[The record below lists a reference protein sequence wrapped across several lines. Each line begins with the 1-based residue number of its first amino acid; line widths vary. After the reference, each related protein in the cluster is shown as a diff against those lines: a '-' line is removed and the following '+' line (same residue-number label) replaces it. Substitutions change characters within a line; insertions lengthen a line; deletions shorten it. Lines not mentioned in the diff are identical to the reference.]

1 MLFENCFLT
10 IVIIQSMFR
19 LSDGSITF
27 RKRGHVMNRDLLMN
41 KLGTGLR
48 LLSWLA
54 LALLLFQGLG
64 VLMYVVNVR
73 PEMSGIPAGITLLGS
88 FALAA
93 CLGRSALWIGIYRN
107 GAGAVAAL
115 GSDGEAAGAEA
126 LTGILDRLAK
136 LLVTSS
142 ILDVLLLPAIFL
154 MDVFFPFRLSS
165 VHLGLI
171 LLAAML
177 LPQAF
182 GLAALLLAYLAR
194 QYGMLVRERCRMR
207 SELDL
212 TI

>member
-1 MLFENCFLT
+1 
-10 IVIIQSMFR
+10 
-19 LSDGSITF
+19 
-27 RKRGHVMNRDLLMN
+27 
-41 KLGTGLR
+41 
-48 LLSWLA
+48 
-54 LALLLFQGLG
+54 
-64 VLMYVVNVR
+64 MYVVNVR

-115 GSDGEAAGAEA
+115 GSDREAAGAEA

-154 MDVFFPFRLSS
+154 MDVFFPFTLSS

-171 LLAAML
+171 MLAAML
-177 LPQAF
+177 LERVATDPDADSHLRRHARELVEILERDPQLPVAAASPAPQRRSASHAAAF
-182 GLAALLLAYLAR
+182 
-194 QYGMLVRERCRMR
+194 
-207 SELDL
+207 
-212 TI
+212 

>member
-1 MLFENCFLT
+1 
-10 IVIIQSMFR
+10 
-19 LSDGSITF
+19 
-27 RKRGHVMNRDLLMN
+27 MNRDLLMN
-41 KLGTGLR
+41 KLGAGLR

-54 LALLLFQGLG
+54 LALLLFQSLG
-64 VLMYVVNVR
+64 VLMYIVKVR
-73 PEMSGIPAGITLLGS
+73 PEVSGIPAGISLLG
-88 FALAA
+88 ALAVA
-93 CLGRSALWIGIYRN
+93 AALGRSALWIRIYRN

-115 GSDGEAAGAEA
+115 GSDGEAAQQEE

-136 LLVTSS
+136 LLVTSC

-154 MDVFFPFRLSS
+154 MDVFFPFTLSS
-165 VHLGLI
+165 VHLGLVM
-171 LLAAML
+171 LAAML

-194 QYGMLVRERCRMR
+194 QYGMLVRERCRMK

>member
-1 MLFENCFLT
+1 
-10 IVIIQSMFR
+10 
-19 LSDGSITF
+19 
-27 RKRGHVMNRDLLMN
+27 MNRDLLMN
-41 KLGTGLR
+41 KLGAGLR

-54 LALLLFQGLG
+54 LALLLFQTLG

-73 PEMSGIPAGITLLGS
+73 PSMSGIPAGIALLGT
-88 FALAA
+88 LAVA
-93 CLGRSALWIGIYRN
+93 AGLGRSALWIRIYRN
-107 GAGAVAAL
+107 GAGAVETL
-115 GSDGEAAGAEA
+115 GSGGEAAEPEK

-136 LLVTSS
+136 LLVTSC

-154 MDVFFPFRLSS
+154 MDVFFPFTLSS
-165 VHLGLI
+165 VHLGLVM
-171 LLAAML
+171 LAAML

-194 QYGMLVRERCRMR
+194 QYGLLVRERCRMK